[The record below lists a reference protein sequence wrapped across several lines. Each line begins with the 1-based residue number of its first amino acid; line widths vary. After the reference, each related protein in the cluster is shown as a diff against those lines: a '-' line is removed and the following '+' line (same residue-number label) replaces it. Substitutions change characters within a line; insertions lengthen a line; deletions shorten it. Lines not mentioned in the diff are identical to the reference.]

1 MSNILN
7 SGAQNANQATA
18 PTPRV
23 NDVPVGLPD
32 GRNNFDMSFD
42 NYLTARYGTI
52 LPFHFF
58 QAYERDKVS
67 FSSRHEVRS
76 YTMAA
81 PWMGSAYLHKH
92 YFAVPMPAL
101 LRRNWQKIQVQP
113 LKGEDVPQGA
123 NCVLTSNTDML
134 SELLAAFSHVE
145 QATLPSFVLE
155 FLKFFVA
162 EYFFSPSSLV
172 NLTGNAFYRNFASTV
187 LNDYD
192 NRTQTLLE
200 VVFAAFEKGVKL
212 TYSDRSYSY
221 SSGYPNKNDR
231 SIRCS
236 SPYELFDIMR
246 NDLSFISLVISD
258 SASATA
264 VGQAFTTYFNE
275 LSSDYRPTTSFKYNY
290 QYALAYQCVCAQFYT
305 NDHVDNLYTWELY
318 EQAAQSILFDIMTDT
333 GQDMPS
339 FSYNGVNTLY
349 DVFSGYNV
357 GIVISE
363 LMTPVTSS
371 TELLHFQKCCIFLQY
386 LFGLHNSLVYGDYFH
401 GAKTSP
407 LAVVDVNSPVAG
419 NRVSAIDVTKSIVM
433 QRFGNAVQKAGQR
446 FKDYVGA
453 ILGGSVSPD
462 YHEPKWIVGNTFLL
476 GANEIENTAE
486 KQGDVVQNIRT
497 SADNWVYETEFGMQ
511 SVVLGLFFFNT
522 PSVYSRAIFRE
533 NMQVDRFDFFN
544 PRLQNIGDQP
554 VFRYELTHAAA
565 TDANFAYQTRN
576 ADMKQRFSIAR
587 GGFIGSLPAWSF
599 SIDEKSTANAN
610 AFIDS
615 DFIRDVPS
623 SFDRFYSSLT
633 GLTLAN
639 RFHMIFKFSNECH
652 AARNMQ
658 ITPTIL

>member
-101 LRRNWQKIQVQP
+101 LRRNWQKIQIQP
-113 LKGEDVPQGA
+113 LKGDDAPIDA
-123 NCVLTSNTDML
+123 NCVLRSNDSDFL
-134 SELLAAFSHVE
+134 SNLIGGFFSNVPTISSDARRM
-145 QATLPSFVLE
+145 QVRILQ
-155 FLKFFVA
+155 FFIL
-162 EYFFSPSSLV
+162 EYFFSPASLV
-172 NLTGNAFYRNFASTV
+172 NLTGNAFYRNFGSD
-187 LNDYD
+187 LNFYD
-192 NRTQTLLE
+192 KQAQTFLSSLQD
-200 VVFAAFEKGVKL
+200 VFASGV
-212 TYSDRSYSY
+212 TATFDGRGVY
-221 SSGYPNKNDR
+221 GYGSNLPVGAHV
-231 SIRCS
+231 CS
-236 SPYELFDIMR
+236 SFSEFLDLLR
-246 NDLSFISLVISD
+246 NDLSFTSITLMTPAKYAD
-258 SASATA
+258 
-264 VGQAFTTYFNE
+264 FTTIYSNFIKALANTYE
-275 LSSDYRPTTSFKYNY
+275 STDNLRYNY
-290 QYALAYQCVCAQFYT
+290 QYALAYQCVCSQFYT

-318 EQAAQSILFDIMTDT
+318 EQAAQSVLYGII
-333 GQDMPS
+333 GEPNS
-339 FSYNGVNTLY
+339 FNYNGVMTLY
-349 DVFSGYNV
+349 DVFSGNSV
-357 GIVISE
+357 KSV
-363 LMTPVTSS
+363 
-371 TELLHFQKCCIFLQY
+371 LLACSRGVVSDDDSFSKFRDCCIFLQY

-401 GAKTSP
+401 SAKTTP
-407 LAVVDVNSPVAG
+407 LAAVDVNAPVTSSK
-419 NRVSAIDVTKSIVM
+419 VSAIDVTKSIIM

-446 FKDYVGA
+446 FKDYVGD

-462 YHEPKWIVGNTFLL
+462 FHEPKWIVGNTFLL

-486 KQGDVVQNIRT
+486 NQGNVVQNIRT
-497 SADNWVYETEFGMQ
+497 TADNWVYETEFGMQ
-511 SVVLGLFFFNT
+511 SIILGLFFFNS

-554 VFRYELTHAAA
+554 VYGFELSYASRI
-565 TDANFAYQTRN
+565 DSYFGYQTRN
-576 ADMKQRFSIAR
+576 ADMKQRFSIVR
-587 GGFIGSLPAWSF
+587 GGFVGSLPSWAF
-599 SIDEKSTANAN
+599 SID
-610 AFIDS
+610 DS
-615 DFIRDVPS
+615 SGMYSLNHVDSEYIRDVPCN
-623 SFDRFYSSLT
+623 FDRFYSSLT

-639 RFHMIFKFSNECH
+639 RFHMIFKFSNNCH
-652 AARNMQ
+652 ASRNMQ

>member
-76 YTMAA
+76 FTMAA

-113 LKGEDVPQGA
+113 LKGDDVPQDA
-123 NCVLTSNTDML
+123 NCILKGDSDLFYDLLT
-134 SELLAAFSHVE
+134 AFSQVQ
-145 QATLPSFVLE
+145 QADGLPAFLHE
-155 FLKFFVA
+155 FLMFFVA

-192 NRTQTLLE
+192 NLTQTLLE
-200 VVFAAFEKGVKL
+200 VVFAAFEKGVTL
-212 TYSDRSYSY
+212 TYEDRKYRY
-221 SSGYPNKNDR
+221 SSNYPNSHDTA
-231 SIRCS
+231 IRCS
-236 SPYELFDIMR
+236 SPHEFFDIMR
-246 NDLSFISLVISD
+246 NDLSFTSVVFTD
-258 SASATA
+258 SQSSTA
-264 VGQAFTTYFNE
+264 VKQAFVSYFSD
-275 LSSDYRPTTSFKYNY
+275 LSSHYRSTPTFKYNY

-305 NDHVDNLYTWELY
+305 NDHVDNLFTWELY
-318 EQAAQSILFDIMTDT
+318 EQAAQSILLDIIGDSAS
-333 GQDMPS
+333 MPT
-339 FSYNGVNTLY
+339 FSYNGVETLY

-357 GIVISE
+357 GKAISE
-363 LMTPVTSS
+363 LMNPVTSPS
-371 TELLHFQKCCIFLQY
+371 ELSHFQKCCIFLQY

-407 LAVVDVNSPVAG
+407 LAAVDVNAPVTAAK
-419 NRVSAIDVTKSIVM
+419 VSAIDVTKSIVM

-446 FKDYVGA
+446 FKDYVGD

-476 GANEIENTAE
+476 GANEIENTAD
-486 KQGDVVQNIRT
+486 KQGNVVQNIRT

-511 SVVLGLFFFNT
+511 SIVLGLFFFNT

-554 VFRYELTHAAA
+554 VFRYELSYAAG
-565 TDANFAYQTRN
+565 TDLNFAYQTRN

-599 SIDEKSTANAN
+599 SIDEKSAVNADR
-610 AFIDS
+610 FIDS
-615 DFIRDVPS
+615 DFIRDIPS
-623 SFDRFYSSLT
+623 NFDRFYGKLS

-639 RFHMIFKFSNECH
+639 RFHMIFKFSNNCH